1 MELPL
6 PSSAAAPW
14 LAPALWLVARG
25 TVLLALAALVALAL
39 RRGSAAAR
47 HMVWALALAAML
59 ALPAASLLIPPF
71 ELSFVRLV
79 AVDGPAAGAVPGTA
93 GGPGGTDWSTVVL
106 AVWAAGAAAA
116 LARYGL
122 AMVSVRLV
130 ARGARPV
137 TRGEWVDRLHGA
149 ARELGMRERVRLL
162 RADGAAMPMT
172 WGILHPAVLLP
183 ADADGWTPE
192 RTRVVLLHELAHVA
206 RRDCLWQTL
215 ASLCCAAYWFHPG
228 VWWAARQMR
237 IEREQ
242 ACDDRVLG
250 AGTRA
255 SEYAGHL
262 LEVARAFRPRP
273 LTAAAAVAMARRS
286 QLEGR
291 VVAVLDAARDRA
303 AVPGRAALVAGGIA
317 AVALFPLAAAS
328 PEGFEPPAAP
338 PTVAVRAVTATPPPS
353 RMEWT
358 VEPAPARSKGAVS
371 VPLAAAGDLHL
382 NGRVAKT
389 DKPAPAAPARDERRF
404 PNFGPPDEPILVALI
419 RATHDSDPEVRR
431 SAVSA
436 LGRLDGVAVVGPL
449 VASINDSDAR
459 VRSAAALALGEYV
472 GRQGQQQGTA
482 APRVATAPACEGDRC
497 AAETRPRVPT
507 GSAAPP
513 APRPRNAR
521 TDLDAAGG
529 PTDPALR
536 ILGGLMEEDTLST
549 REIAPGIQGGE
560 ML

>member
-1 MELPL
+1 MDLPL

-25 TVLLALAALVALAL
+25 TLLLLVAALLAVAL
-39 RRGSAAAR
+39 RRGSPAAR
-47 HMVWALALAAML
+47 HLVWALALGAML
-59 ALPAASLLIPPF
+59 ALPAASLLIPEW
-71 ELSFVRLV
+71 ELSFVHVVSL
-79 AVDGPAAGAVPGTA
+79 DGPAGAAAARVASTGPAGIP
-93 GGPGGTDWSTVVL
+93 WSTLVL
-106 AVWAAGAAAA
+106 LAWAAGAAAT

-122 AMVSVRLV
+122 AMLAVRVV
-130 ARGARPV
+130 ARGARRV
-137 TRGEWVDRLHGA
+137 TGGDWMERLHGA
-149 ARELGMRERVRLL
+149 ARELGLRERVHLL

-172 WGILHPAVLLP
+172 WGILQPAVLVP
-183 ADADGWTPE
+183 ADADGWTAE
-192 RTRVVLLHELAHVA
+192 RKRVVLLHELAHVA

-242 ACDDRVLG
+242 ACDDRVLR

-262 LEVARAFRPRP
+262 LEVARSFRPRP

-291 VVAVLDAARDRA
+291 VLAVLDAARDRG

-328 PEGFEPPAAP
+328 PGGFQAP
-338 PTVAVRAVTATPPPS
+338 PEAPRPVRTAAATPPPL
-353 RMEWT
+353 EWT
-358 VEPAPARSKGAVS
+358 VDAEPARQEGSVS
-371 VPLAAAGDLHL
+371 VPLPTGELSL
-382 NGRVAKT
+382 NVRVQ
-389 DKPAPAAPARDERRF
+389 KPAAEPQPGARSTARF
-404 PNFGPPDEPILVALI
+404 PNFGPPDEQALTALI
-419 RATHDSDPEVRR
+419 RATQDSDPDVRR

-436 LGRLDGVAVVGPL
+436 LGQMDGGPVIGSL
-449 VASINDSDAR
+449 VRSMNDADAR
-459 VRSAAALALGEYV
+459 VRSAAALALSEYADRQDS
-472 GRQGQQQGTA
+472 GRVAAQACQGTG
-482 APRVATAPACEGDRC
+482 CEP
-497 AAETRPRVPT
+497 RPRVPT
-507 GSAAPP
+507 GSAAP

-521 TDLDAAGG
+521 TDMDGKGGG
-529 PTDPALR
+529 PADPALH
-536 ILGGLMEEDTLST
+536 ILGGLMEEDTT
-549 REIAPGIQGGE
+549 THRQMGPGVQGE

>member
-1 MELPL
+1 MDLPL
-6 PSSAAAPW
+6 PSSVAAPW

-25 TVLLALAALVALAL
+25 TVLLGAAALAALAL

-59 ALPAASLLIPPF
+59 ALPAASLLIPRW

-79 AVDGPAAGAVPGTA
+79 AVDAP
-93 GGPGGTDWSTVVL
+93 
-106 AVWAAGAAAA
+106 AGAAAA
-116 LARYGL
+116 AAAGAGGGVDWSTLVLAVWLAGAAVTMGRYGV
-122 AMVSVRLV
+122 AMVSVRMV
-130 ARGARPV
+130 ARGARRV
-137 TRGEWVDRLHGA
+137 TRGEWMDRLHAA

-172 WGILHPAVLLP
+172 WGILHPAVLVP
-183 ADADGWTPE
+183 ADADGWTAE
-192 RTRVVLLHELAHVA
+192 RKRVVLLHELAHVA

-242 ACDDRVLG
+242 ACDDRVLR

-255 SEYAGHL
+255 SDYAGHL
-262 LEVARAFRPRP
+262 LEVARSFRPRP

-291 VVAVLDAARDRA
+291 VLAVLDAARDRA
-303 AVPGRAALVAGGIA
+303 AVPGRAALVAGGVA

-328 PEGFEPPAAP
+328 PEGFEAPPPAPAVAVHPAVAAAP
-338 PTVAVRAVTATPPPS
+338 PPHAL
-353 RMEWT
+353 EWT
-358 VEPAPARSKGAVS
+358 VESSPAEREGAVS
-371 VPLAAAGDLHL
+371 VPLASASDLRL
-382 NGRVAKT
+382 NVRVKDPHASPASGS
-389 DKPAPAAPARDERRF
+389 PAPARF
-404 PNFGPPDEPILVALI
+404 PDFGPPDEPMLTALI
-419 RATHDSDPEVRR
+419 RATHDVDPEVRR

-436 LGRLDGVAVVGPL
+436 LGRMDVGGVVGPL
-449 VASINDSDAR
+449 VQSMGDTDAR
-459 VRSAAALALGEYV
+459 VRSAAALALGEYA
-472 GRQGQQQGTA
+472 GRTGNA
-482 APRVATAPACEGDRC
+482 ARVAATRQPACEGEAC
-497 AAETRPRVPT
+497 AAEPRPRVPT
-507 GSAAPP
+507 GAATAP

-521 TDLDAAGG
+521 TDMGGGG

-536 ILGGLMEEDTLST
+536 ILGGLMEDDTLGS
-549 REIAPGIQGGE
+549 RELLPGIRGDE

>member
-1 MELPL
+1 MDLLL

-25 TVLLALAALVALAL
+25 TLLLAAAALAALAL

-47 HMVWALALAAML
+47 HMVWALALGTML
-59 ALPAASLLIPPF
+59 ALPAASLLIPRW

-79 AVDGPAAGAVPGTA
+79 ALDGPAGAAAAGAGEGSGV
-93 GGPGGTDWSTVVL
+93 DWSAVVL
-106 AVWAAGAAAA
+106 GVWAAGAAVA

-122 AMVSVRLV
+122 AMVAVRVV

-137 TRGEWVDRLHGA
+137 THGEWTERLRTASG
-149 ARELGMRERVRLL
+149 ELGMRERVRLL

-172 WGILHPAVLLP
+172 WGILHPAVLVP
-183 ADADGWTPE
+183 ANADGWTAE
-192 RTRVVLLHELAHVA
+192 RKRVVLLHELAHVA

-242 ACDDRVLG
+242 ACDDRVLR

-262 LEVARAFRPRP
+262 LEVARSFRPRP

-291 VVAVLDAARDRA
+291 VLAVLDAARDRG
-303 AVPGRAALVAGGIA
+303 AVPGRAALVAGGVA

-328 PEGFEPPAAP
+328 PDGFQASPPATVAVLHPAVAAAP
-338 PTVAVRAVTATPPPS
+338 PSHAL
-353 RMEWT
+353 EWT
-358 VEPAPARSKGAVS
+358 VEAAPAEQKGAVS
-371 VPLAAAGDLHL
+371 VPLASAGDMRL
-382 NGRVAKT
+382 NVRVRE
-389 DKPAPAAPARDERRF
+389 APASTHTGPPPAKRF
-404 PNFGPPDEPILVALI
+404 PNFGPPDEPMLTALI
-419 RATHDSDPEVRR
+419 RATHDVDPEVRR

-436 LGRLDGVAVVGPL
+436 LGRMNAGGVVGPL
-449 VASINDSDAR
+449 VQSMTDTDAR
-459 VRSAAALALGEYV
+459 VRSAAALALGEYADRT
-472 GRQGQQQGTA
+472 GNARIA
-482 APRVATAPACEGDRC
+482 AARKQPCEGEGCIRE
-497 AAETRPRVPT
+497 ARPRVPT
-507 GSAAPP
+507 GSAAAP

-521 TDLDAAGG
+521 TDLDAAG
-529 PTDPALR
+529 PSDPALR
-536 ILGGLMEEDTLST
+536 ILGGLMEEDTLAN
-549 REIAPGIQGGE
+549 RELAPGIQGGE

>member
-1 MELPL
+1 MDLPL
-6 PSSAAAPW
+6 PASAAAPW

-25 TVLLALAALVALAL
+25 TVLLALAALAALAL

-47 HMVWALALAAML
+47 HMVWALALGAML
-59 ALPAASLLIPPF
+59 ALPAASLLIPHW
-71 ELSFVRLV
+71 ELSFVHLV
-79 AVDGPAAGAVPGTA
+79 AVDGAAGGAVQGSA
-93 GGPGGTDWSTVVL
+93 VRGGMDWSTVVL
-106 AVWAAGAAAA
+106 LAWLAGAAAA

-137 TRGEWVDRLHGA
+137 TGGEWVDRLNA
-149 ARELGMRERVRLL
+149 AAGELGMRERVRLL

-172 WGILHPAVLLP
+172 WGILHPTVLVP
-183 ADADGWTPE
+183 EDADGWTAE
-192 RTRVVLLHELAHVA
+192 RKRVVLLHELAHVA

-242 ACDDRVLG
+242 ACDDRVLA

-262 LEVARAFRPRP
+262 LEVARSFRPRP

-328 PEGFEPPAAP
+328 PEGFEAPPPPAAP
-338 PTVAVRAVTATPPPS
+338 VQLAAAPASPPDV
-353 RMEWT
+353 ELT
-358 VEPAPARSKGAVS
+358 VEPVAAREQGAVS
-371 VPLAAAGDLHL
+371 VPLTASGGLHL
-382 NGRVAKT
+382 NARVA
-389 DKPAPAAPARDERRF
+389 DAPTAAQPPRPGSERF
-404 PNFGPPDEPILVALI
+404 PNFGPPDEPMLIALI
-419 RATHDSDPEVRR
+419 QATRDVDPEVRR

-436 LGRLDGVAVVGPL
+436 LGRLNGAAVVAPL
-449 VASINDSDAR
+449 VQSMTDTDAR
-459 VRSAAALALGEYV
+459 VRSAAALALGEYAE
-472 GRQGQQQGTA
+472 RQGQQQGA
-482 APRVATAPACEGDRC
+482 ATTRMAGKPECEGDDC
-497 AAETRPRVPT
+497 ARETRSRVPA
-507 GSAAPP
+507 GAAAPP

-521 TDLDAAGG
+521 TDMDASTGG
-529 PTDPALR
+529 PSDPALN
-536 ILGGLMEEDTLST
+536 ILGGLMEDDTLSNRT
-549 REIAPGIQGGE
+549 LVPGVHGG
-560 ML
+560 